1 MLVDLPNSHR
11 LIKNNLKPIEVLDIE
26 FRSGGMGDSIARLP
40 VIKYILDEIPH
51 VKSIRLFAQDYFKPL
66 VEHCFDKEKVKFFG
80 YSEKKAELTR
90 QPSKAAKLT
99 DVLQHTT
106 MRTHLTKHA
115 FNTIIDQ
122 DPVDVKYYNYIQVD
136 RARLPKKPIDI
147 IGKYVVICI
156 GFTAKVRE
164 WPPQE
169 INKVT
174 SWLRSQNIT
183 PVFLGKTENTFFAGK
198 ESAIT
203 NIKNT
208 EIDFSY
214 GVNLVDRTNLLEAAA
229 IIHDAA
235 AIVGVD
241 NGLLHLA
248 GMTNIPIIAGYTSV
262 DPIHRLPIRWNHM
275 GWNCKVIE
283 PSISCK
289 FCQTQAN
296 FLYDFDFRNCY
307 YGDYVC
313 VSQMYGEKFVEKLK
327 EVL

>member
-1 MLVDLPNSHR
+1 MEVNSQPSQR
-11 LIKNNLKPIEVLDIE
+11 LIKQDLRPIEVLDVE
-26 FRSGGMGDSIARLP
+26 FIRGGMGDSIARLP
-40 VIKYILDEIPH
+40 VIKYLLEEVPH
-51 VKSIRLFAQDYFKPL
+51 IKSIRLFAQDYLEPL
-66 VEHCFDKEKVKFFG
+66 VAHCFPTDRVKFIGF
-80 YSEKKAELTR
+80 SKKKEELAAR
-90 QPSKAAKLT
+90 PSKAAKMT
-99 DVLQHTT
+99 DVIQHTT
-106 MRTHLTKHA
+106 MRTHLTQHA

-122 DPVDVKYYNYIQVD
+122 TELPPNVYNYVQLD
-136 RARLPKKPIDI
+136 PKKLPPSSVHVL
-147 IGKYVVICI
+147 GRYVVIST

-164 WPPQE
+164 WPAKE

-174 SWLRSQNIT
+174 SWLVDRGIT
-183 PVFLGKTENTFFAGK
+183 PVFLGKTESVFRADAAATKAGF
-198 ESAIT
+198 SD
-203 NIKNT
+203 
-208 EIDFSY
+208 EIDFSV
-214 GVNLVDRTNLLEAAA
+214 GVNLIDKTNLMETAS
-229 IIHDAA
+229 IIYHAN

-262 DPIHRLPIRWNHM
+262 DPVHRLPIRWNKM

-313 VSQMYGEKFVEKLK
+313 TSQMYGEKFIEKLK
-327 EVL
+327 EIL